1 MKIKIEVEIDTKEDI
16 NEIQDV
22 IEIIT
27 EFKDKLIAM
36 DEDYYDD
43 WDHLFD
49 NGFTHNRS
57 RCNGVMGKLSDV
69 IRA

>member
-43 WDHLFD
+43 
-49 NGFTHNRS
+49 
-57 RCNGVMGKLSDV
+57 
-69 IRA
+69 